1 MPPTSHALF
10 DRWRHGPTVTD
21 PATGR
26 LALVGLGLGP
36 RGISLAGLEAARS
49 ADHVFLEGYT
59 ALAADTLDDL
69 AELVGRPVE
78 GLDREAVEGQTRL
91 LEAAE
96 DGGCCLLVVGD
107 PLSATTHTSLRM
119 AAMERG
125 INVDLRFGASILTAA
140 AGLLGLS
147 HYKFGRTTTLVT
159 PQPGYFPESPYEV
172 VRDNRAQGL
181 HSLVLLDIRE
191 DGCMTGPE
199 GLDVLLQL
207 EDRRQEGV
215 IDRSTTA
222 CIVAR
227 AGQEDQATWFGPVG
241 ELLGVDCGPPMHT
254 VVIPGEL
261 SGFEEEALEAV
272 VTRVGDG

>member
-1 MPPTSHALF
+1 M
-10 DRWRHGPTVTD
+10 TD

-36 RGISLAGLEAARS
+36 RGISLSGLEAARS
-49 ADHVFLEGYT
+49 VDHVFLEGYT
-59 ALAADTLDDL
+59 ALAADTLEDL
-69 AELVGRPVE
+69 ADLVGRPVE
-78 GLDREAVEGQTRL
+78 GLDRQAVEDQTQL
-91 LEAAE
+91 LEAAQ

-107 PLSATTHTSLRM
+107 PLSATTHTALRM
-119 AAMERG
+119 AAQERG
-125 INVDLRFGASILTAA
+125 IQVELRFGASILTAA
-140 AGLLGLS
+140 AGILGLS

-207 EDRRQEGV
+207 EDRRGEGV
-215 IDRSTTA
+215 IDPAMTA

-227 AGQEDQATWFGPVG
+227 AGQDDQQAWFGAVG
-241 ELLGVDCGPPMHT
+241 ELAKIDAGPPMHT
-254 VVIPGEL
+254 VVLPGEI
-261 SGFEEEALEAV
+261 SGFEQEALEAV
-272 VTRVGDG
+272 VTRVGDEQA

>member
-1 MPPTSHALF
+1 MS
-10 DRWRHGPTVTD
+10 D
-21 PATGR
+21 PDTGR

-36 RGISLAGLEAARS
+36 RGISLAGLEAARQ
-49 ADHVFLEGYT
+49 AEHVFLEGYT
-59 ALAADTLDDL
+59 ALADDTLEDL

-119 AAMERG
+119 AALDQG
-125 INVDLRFGASILTAA
+125 IRVDLRFGASILTAA

-159 PQPGYFPESPYEV
+159 PQPGYFPQSPYEV

-207 EDRRQEGV
+207 EERQKEDV
-215 IDRSTTA
+215 IDPAMTA

-227 AGQEDQATWFGPVG
+227 AGRDDQAAWFGP
-241 ELLGVDCGPPMHT
+241 LGRLARIDAGPPMHS
-254 VVIPGEL
+254 VVLPGEL
-261 SGFEEEALEAV
+261 SRFEEEALAGV
-272 VTRVGDG
+272 VTRVGDDQA